1 MSDLILHHYPTSPFA
16 EKIRL
21 IFGFKQ
27 LAWHSVIIPM
37 IMPKPDLTA
46 LTGGYR
52 RTPVLQIGADIYCDT
67 ALICDMLE
75 HIAPTPTPTPYPE
88 AVKGVARIV
97 AQWADSALFTAAMA
111 YNFQPVGVAQVF
123 AGAPAEAVQAF
134 VADRGAM
141 RGGAPRMAA
150 ADAAATYKSYLRRLA
165 NMLHGQDFL
174 LGAQAC
180 VADFAAYHP
189 LWFTQERTPALAGI
203 LDATPEVLAWMA
215 RMKAIGHGTPGKLSA
230 AEALQMASHATPAP
244 LQTDVFQ
251 DEHVIPLGSR
261 VVIAADHFGQEPTEG
276 DLLAATRTRY
286 TLRRSDERAGTVHVH
301 FPRVGFTLKK
311 AAP

>member
-21 IFGFKQ
+21 IFGYKQ
-27 LAWHSVIIPM
+27 LAWKSVFIPM

-52 RTPVLQIGADIYCDT
+52 KTPVLQVGADIYCDT
-67 ALICDMLE
+67 ALICDVLE
-75 HIAPTPTPTPYPE
+75 HIGPKPTIYPD
-88 AVKGVARIV
+88 AVKGAARIV

-111 YNFQPVGVAQVF
+111 YNFQPAGVAQVF
-123 AGAPAEAVQAF
+123 AGAPAESVQAF
-134 VADRGAM
+134 VADRSAM
-141 RGGAPRMAA
+141 RGGAARMAS

-174 LGAQAC
+174 FGAQPC

-203 LDATPEVLAWMA
+203 LDATPEVKSWMA
-215 RMKAIGHGTPGKLSA
+215 RMQAIGHGTPGKCSA
-230 AEALQMASHATPAP
+230 EQALQVAQTSTPAS
-244 LQTDVFQ
+244 LQGEVFQ
-251 DEHVIPLGSR
+251 DEHCIALGSA
-261 VVIAADHFGQEPTEG
+261 VVIAADNFGLEPTEG
-276 DLLAATRTRY
+276 ELVAATRTRY
-286 TLRRSDERAGTVHVH
+286 TLKRSDERAGTVHVH

-311 AAP
+311 ASA